1 MKNTPNK
8 TARNLPTRQS
18 VLIAIIILVGALLG
32 TLILKGNASES
43 AGSGHDEPN
52 QTSKSKESEAAT
64 FGHADEGEETHEDK
78 EQHEREA
85 AFTDAQI
92 DAAEITM
99 ATAGPARIRDAI
111 QLPGEIVFNAN
122 RTAQLV
128 PRLSGV
134 VQAVK
139 GKLGQEVRQGDVLA
153 VIASPELSERR
164 STLTAARRRMA
175 LARTTYDRERLL
187 WKEKISAKQD
197 YLQARQQLEEAQ
209 IAVADA
215 LEQLQALGADAGKP
229 GSFNRL
235 EVRAPFDGMIVEKS
249 LALGETVAADAPIF
263 KISDLST
270 VWVDIIVPAEALG
283 AVRVGSNATVSV
295 TAFDSQTEG
304 TVSYVSS
311 LLGQQNRAATA
322 RITLSNPDGAWR
334 PGLFVN
340 VQVFSPEMNVP
351 VAIEPAAIHSLE
363 KETVVFVRRGSGF
376 VAQPVIT
383 GRRDA
388 KAVEV
393 LQGLEAGARYAT
405 NNSFVIKSELG
416 KSSASH
422 SH

>member
-1 MKNTPNK
+1 MKNTSHK
-8 TARNLPTRQS
+8 TASNRLTQQS
-18 VLIAIIILVGALLG
+18 ILIAIIIVVGALLG
-32 TLILKGNASES
+32 ALVLTSNASEGV
-43 AGSGHDEPN
+43 GSSPVEQS
-52 QTSKSKESEAAT
+52 QTSESKQSEEPGHTDES
-64 FGHADEGEETHEDK
+64 GETHEDE

-92 DAAEITM
+92 DAAGITM
-99 ATAGPARIRDAI
+99 ATADPARIRDAI

-134 VQAVK
+134 VQTVEAE
-139 GKLGQEVRQGDVLA
+139 LGQKVRQGDVLA

-164 STLTAARRRMA
+164 STLRAARRRVA
-175 LARTTYDRERLL
+175 LANTTYERERLL

-197 YLQARQQLEEAQ
+197 YLQALQQLEEAQ
-209 IAVADA
+209 IAAADA
-215 LEQLQALGADAGKP
+215 LEQLQALGADAGKQ
-229 GSFNRL
+229 GNFNRL
-235 EVRAPFDGMIVEKS
+235 EVRAPFDGMIVEKN
-249 LALGETVAADAPIF
+249 LAVGETVAADAPIF

-270 VWVDIIVPAEALG
+270 VWANLIVPAEALG
-283 AVRVGSNATVSV
+283 AVRVGSNATVTA
-295 TAFDSQTEG
+295 TAFDSQAEG
-304 TVSYVSS
+304 TVSYVGS

-340 VQVFSPEMNVP
+340 VQVFSSEVDVP
-351 VAIEPAAIHSLE
+351 VAVEPTAIHTLE
-363 KETVVFVRRGSGF
+363 KETVVFVRRGSEF
-376 VAQPVIT
+376 VAQPVTT

-388 KAVEV
+388 KAVEI
-393 LQGLEAGARYAT
+393 LQGLEAGARYAA